1 MVMNIGDAISAYKQG
16 AGGSKAGMA
25 GASGGGA
32 SFADQLKGFIGDT
45 VDALKDGEKAAAAG
59 AGGKADLASVV
70 TAVNNAEMM
79 LQTVVTIR
87 DKVISAYQSIVQSA
101 I

>member
-16 AGGSKAGMA
+16 TGAQGS
-25 GASGGGA
+25 GASGAGGGA
-32 SFADQLKGFIGDT
+32 SFSDELKSFVGDT

-59 AGGKADLASVV
+59 ASGKADLASVV
-70 TAVNNAEMM
+70 TAINNAEMM

-87 DKVISAYQSIVQSA
+87 DKVISAYQSIVQTA